1 VGVQAEA
8 STFPLVFVHGVG
20 GMCFYY
26 GLLEELTQETD
37 GSIVL
42 LDLPFVSLR
51 IADEIPSVNNQI
63 QSIEAILDEKFG
75 PGSKVSFAGHS
86 YGSIVLSWMVQAKS
100 ERVANCIFIGEALAF
115 ANNQKIKSIPS
126 ICH

>member
-1 VGVQAEA
+1 
-8 STFPLVFVHGVG
+8 
-20 GMCFYY
+20 M
-26 GLLEELTQETD
+26 EELTQETD

-75 PGSKVSFAGHS
+75 PRSKVSFAGHS

-100 ERVANCIFIGEALAF
+100 ERVANCIFIGEALAL
-115 ANNQKIKSIPS
+115 ANNQP
-126 ICH
+126 